1 MQPKIPIR
9 VPQACDACR
18 ARKVKCNGQQ
28 PCPPCEHLN
37 LHCKFLRQRGTGGGS
52 KARVAPRRNRILTQ
66 LRSAQAD
73 GQPSL
78 RDLRASTVDPTLAGS
93 EVGASDPSPGTVVE
107 DSARERIW
115 LLSLLPLYEQLVYVM
130 NPIIT
135 CAEFRR
141 SIDRIHVEPEE
152 HGAFV
157 YAAAAVAIHSTPLT
171 SDQDSPQTP
180 LGSGAFECRTEASR
194 YNQLRDMVNKSFAA
208 RFQGKSKGV
217 MDHLAQRDV
226 TVRKI
231 MTCVFLAASLMGL
244 RRRER
249 AFTSLRE
256 AINMMQLLPYEEGDE
271 DLPRKQRLYW
281 QLFIHERFAAIALGL
296 PPVLTVCGY
305 PQPDVALPTYIQT
318 GFGRL
323 CRLFSIMDNDFM
335 RYWTK
340 YQGSSEKMG
349 ITFWNPEPR
358 DDEMTASWIERK
370 HQELDADERSQHQND
385 ANILHSVE
393 NDRDSYSSS
402 SPEDTEPSWSTNVF
416 ELQNIDLQVTR
427 LWIRT
432 LLWQLAVS
440 RMLLNSSLLSTAH
453 QAMSLTFPARDVV
466 IQLRDHVSRLGSKT
480 SFSPHGSGILDKLF
494 EITNSIA
501 DVLLLVPRD
510 QLDWF
515 YQGNETGPSSGDAEF
530 GNKQL
535 GGHLL
540 QAFEFLVHFLFSF
553 DRIDHVQRKIIE
565 QKSTSLGMQSSGLG
579 WGTDWSRPEP
589 PSRTSPVSAF
599 PKSHRGDVN
608 SY

>member
-1 MQPKIPIR
+1 
-9 VPQACDACR
+9 V
-18 ARKVKCNGQQ
+18 V
-28 PCPPCEHLN
+28 
-37 LHCKFLRQRGTGGGS
+37 
-52 KARVAPRRNRILTQ
+52 
-66 LRSAQAD
+66 SALAD
-73 GQPSL
+73 
-78 RDLRASTVDPTLAGS
+78 S
-93 EVGASDPSPGTVVE
+93 EVGAPNLSPEEVVE

-135 CAEFRR
+135 CAEFRN
-141 SIDRIHVEPEE
+141 SIDLIHLEPEE
-152 HGAFV
+152 HAAFV
-157 YAAAAVAIHSTPLT
+157 YAAAAVAIHHTPLT

-180 LGSGAFECRTEASR
+180 LGSGVFVCRTEASR
-194 YNQLRDMVNKSFAA
+194 CNQIRNMVNKSFAA
-208 RFQGKSKGV
+208 RFQGQSKNG
-217 MDHLAQRDV
+217 MDLLAQREV

-231 MTCVFLAASLMGL
+231 MTCVFLAVCLMGL

-249 AFTSLRE
+249 AFTTLRE

-296 PPVLTVCGY
+296 PPVLTACGY
-305 PQPDVALPTYIQT
+305 PRPDTILPTYIQT

-323 CRLFSIMDNDFM
+323 CRLFGIMDNDFM
-335 RYWTK
+335 RYWMK

-358 DDEMTASWIERK
+358 DDEMTASWIEQK
-370 HQELDADERSQHQND
+370 HQELDADERSQHRND
-385 ANILHSVE
+385 VNILHTVE
-393 NDRDSYSSS
+393 NDGDSFSSA
-402 SPEDTEPSWSTNVF
+402 SPEDTGPSWSTNVS

-432 LLWQLAVS
+432 LLWQLAAS
-440 RMLLNSSLLSTAH
+440 RMLLNSSLLPTAH

-466 IQLRDHVSRLGSKT
+466 IQLRDHVSQLGSKT

-501 DVLLLVPRD
+501 DVLLLVPRE
-510 QLDWF
+510 QLHWF
-515 YQGNETGPSSGDAEF
+515 YHGNETGSSSGDAEF
-530 GNKQL
+530 GNKEV
-535 GGHLL
+535 GGYLP
-540 QAFEFLVHFLFSF
+540 QDFELLVHFLFSF

-565 QKSTSLGMQSSGLG
+565 QKYTSLGMQSSDSG
-579 WGTDWSRPEP
+579 WGTRWSRPEP
-589 PSRTSPVSAF
+589 TSRSSPIQAF
-599 PKSHRGDVN
+599 PESHQGDVD